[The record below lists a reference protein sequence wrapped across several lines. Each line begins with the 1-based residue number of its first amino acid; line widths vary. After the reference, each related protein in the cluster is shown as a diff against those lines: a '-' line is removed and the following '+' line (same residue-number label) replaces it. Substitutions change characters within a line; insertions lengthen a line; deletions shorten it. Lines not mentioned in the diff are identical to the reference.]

1 MGSERVRCEDCEAW
15 VPLGESGKGDC
26 KRHPPVT
33 FEQVEACW
41 PRTMYDGFCY
51 DGIPKKKEILSD

>member
-1 MGSERVRCEDCEAW
+1 MDNEKVVCEDCQCW

-26 KRHPPVT
+26 KRNPPTT

-41 PRTMYDGFCY
+41 PRTMYSDFCFE
-51 DGIPKKKEILSD
+51 GVVKKEVLNG